1 MDLKKG
7 LERGPFNDKQA
18 EKLGDALSGLD
29 SGQLHWLSGYFSG
42 IARNSTSIATDGI
55 ANLASPDVAATVK
68 PEKLHILFGSHTGNC
83 EGLAE
88 NLANLAKERGIEVEV
103 SDMASFKTRDLK
115 KIEKLA
121 VIVSTH
127 GLGEPP
133 IQAEDL
139 HRYLH
144 GKKAPDLSHVQ
155 FSVLGLGDSSYV
167 DFCQTGKDFDTVLDK
182 LGATRIVPR
191 QDCDVDYEEEAEI
204 WQNAFLDAIPTKSGE
219 ISDVR
224 VRPNGTAPATGTKYS
239 RKNLFEATILEKIN
253 LNGTGSSK
261 ETMHLEL
268 DIQGSGITY
277 EPGDALGVYGANS
290 PKLIKAV
297 LEAANLSGE
306 IRVESHKGEKTLLEA
321 LTYDYELTPLS
332 KTSLSKYAE
341 ITDNPHLKNIL
352 ADSTAVLEFLP
363 GRDILD
369 LLSEQPH
376 KLSPD
381 ELISVLRKNTPRMY
395 SIASSQEAVD
405 EEVHVLV
412 SVVRYNAFGRDKE
425 GHCSSTLADRLE
437 VDDKV
442 KIFVDKNT
450 RFKLPKNPDTPII
463 MVGPGTGIAP
473 FRAFMQHREVAEKK
487 GPSWLFFGDRN
498 FTTDFLYQTEWQQYL
513 KEGILTK
520 ADVAFSR
527 DQTEK
532 NYVQHR
538 MLENGK
544 ELYEWLEN
552 GAHFYVCGDAQ
563 KMAKDVDMALMQ
575 IIQQQ
580 GGVTLEKAKD
590 YVKKL
595 HLADRYQADIY

>member
-182 LGATRIVPR
+182 LGATRIAPR

-341 ITDNPHLKNIL
+341 ITNNPHLKN
-352 ADSTAVLEFLP
+352 
-363 GRDILD
+363 
-369 LLSEQPH
+369 LS
-376 KLSPD
+376 
-381 ELISVLRKNTPRMY
+381 LIH
-395 SIASSQEAVD
+395 I
-405 EEVHVLV
+405 
-412 SVVRYNAFGRDKE
+412 
-425 GHCSSTLADRLE
+425 
-437 VDDKV
+437 
-442 KIFVDKNT
+442 
-450 RFKLPKNPDTPII
+450 
-463 MVGPGTGIAP
+463 
-473 FRAFMQHREVAEKK
+473 
-487 GPSWLFFGDRN
+487 
-498 FTTDFLYQTEWQQYL
+498 
-513 KEGILTK
+513 
-520 ADVAFSR
+520 
-527 DQTEK
+527 
-532 NYVQHR
+532 
-538 MLENGK
+538 
-544 ELYEWLEN
+544 
-552 GAHFYVCGDAQ
+552 
-563 KMAKDVDMALMQ
+563 
-575 IIQQQ
+575 
-580 GGVTLEKAKD
+580 
-590 YVKKL
+590 
-595 HLADRYQADIY
+595 